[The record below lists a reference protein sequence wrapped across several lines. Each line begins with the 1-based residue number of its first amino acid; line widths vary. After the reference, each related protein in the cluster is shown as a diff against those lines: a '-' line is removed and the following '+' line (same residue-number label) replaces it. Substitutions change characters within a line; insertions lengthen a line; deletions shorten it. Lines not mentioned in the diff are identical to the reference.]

1 VRQFKSVGSIVITDS
16 CDQLWEVHNMS
27 HIMKVMLVGSAV
39 VLSLL
44 TTHPAN
50 AQLNGS
56 LNIWNTATGNW
67 NVPGNWS
74 SGTLPNIANDDFAL
88 IGGMVGAFG
97 SSTAISTINSNI
109 GADTPG
115 GITLGAA
122 AADSGTLQ
130 ISSGGSITVTTTAA
144 AGTGNVYV
152 GVSGTGTLNVDRGGS
167 LTAVGIVSNGG
178 ASLVQLGGTTG
189 SGTALVNLSGTANLS
204 RTTRVIGPN
213 VDFTSANLTF
223 GSTGSLV
230 DELTSSTHSALKAT
244 GTATL
249 GGALAIQF
257 DPGVAAPLGS
267 TWNLVNAQ
275 TVIGAFSQITLNNAP
290 QLPVNQAYN
299 LRTQLGGLGK
309 LVQLSV
315 DEQLVLNVDRG
326 THVVSITNPGT
337 AGILLD
343 GYTVSSPTLGE
354 LNPANFTPLGS
365 PWQLS
370 GTSTTGRVSQ
380 LNPHASSTIA
390 VGGSTS
396 LGGMFTPPTPANFGD
411 ATEDLSFQYTQ
422 PDGSIRTGAVTYSG
436 STGIN
441 NLVLRVDP
449 ATGAA
454 QLKNTSLFSENID
467 AYTISSALGSLDATH
482 WSSLDDQNTAG
493 GDWQE
498 GGPATIGASRLSEVE
513 TTGITGLS
521 SGQFYNIGNP
531 YNKVLNKKDLVFQ
544 YLLQGESIART
555 GVVVY
560 ETISGAIPGDY
571 DGNGVV
577 NAADYVLWRK
587 SPGSFGGAA
596 GYTAWRSN
604 FGSTGSGSGSSLLG
618 AQAVP
623 EPGSA
628 ASIVV
633 AIGIACVTVLPWRS
647 NRLRPATCIAF
658 RS

>member
-1 VRQFKSVGSIVITDS
+1 
-16 CDQLWEVHNMS
+16 MS

-44 TTHPAN
+44 TTHPAE
-50 AQLNGS
+50 AQLGGT
-56 LNIWNTATGNW
+56 LNFWNTATAGNW
-67 NVPGNWS
+67 NVPSNWS
-74 SGTLPNIANDDFAL
+74 SGTLPNSANDDFAV
-88 IGGMVGAFG
+88 IGGTAGAFG

-122 AADSGTLQ
+122 AVDSGTLQ
-130 ISSGGSITVTTTAA
+130 ISSGGSITVVTTGF
-144 AGTGNVYV
+144 AGSGGGNGNVYV
-152 GVSGTGTLNVDRGGS
+152 GVGGAGTLNVDRGGS
-167 LTAVGIVSNGG
+167 LAAVGIVSNGSG
-178 ASLVQLGGTTG
+178 ASLVQLGGATG
-189 SGTALVNLSGTANLS
+189 SGTALVNLSGIANLA

-213 VDFTSANLTF
+213 VDFTAATLTF
-223 GSTGSLV
+223 GSTSSLV

-257 DPGVAAPLGS
+257 DPGVTASPGS
-267 TWNLVNAQ
+267 SWNLINAQ
-275 TVIGAFSQITLNNAP
+275 TVTGAFSQLSLINAP

-299 LRTQLGGLGK
+299 LRTQSGGLGK

-337 AGILLD
+337 TGISLD
-343 GYTVSSPTLGE
+343 GYTVGSPTLGE
-354 LNPANFTPLGS
+354 LNPANFTPLS
-365 PWQLS
+365 APWQLS
-370 GTSTTGRVSQ
+370 GISTTGRVSQ
-380 LNPHASSTIA
+380 LNPHASSTLA
-390 VGGSTS
+390 VGSSTS

-411 ATEDLSFQYTQ
+411 PTEDLSFQYTQ

-467 AYTISSALGSLDATH
+467 AYTISSSLGSLDATH
-482 WSSLDDQNTAG
+482 WSSLDDQNAAG

-498 GGPATIGASRLSEVE
+498 GGPTTIGANRLSEVE
-513 TTGITGLS
+513 TPGVTALS

-531 YNKVLNKKDLVFQ
+531 YNQVLNKKDLVFQ

-560 ETISGAIPGDY
+560 ETIATAIPGDY

-587 SPGSFGGAA
+587 TPASYGGAG
-596 GYTAWRSN
+596 GYTTWRN
-604 FGSTGSGSGSSLLG
+604 HFGAPPGSGSGGLG

-623 EPGSA
+623 EPGPA
-628 ASIVV
+628 ALL
-633 AIGIACVTVLPWRS
+633 AIALGFMFATDFSRRS
-647 NRLRPATCIAF
+647 VRLRRVPCIAF
-658 RS
+658 RN